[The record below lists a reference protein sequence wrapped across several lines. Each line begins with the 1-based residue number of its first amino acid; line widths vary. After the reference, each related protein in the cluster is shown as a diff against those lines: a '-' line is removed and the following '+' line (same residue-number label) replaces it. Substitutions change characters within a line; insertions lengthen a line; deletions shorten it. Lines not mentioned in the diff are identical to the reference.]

1 MIRTFALTFCRCL
14 DLITNPTPLPLTW
27 LRHAQTL
34 VHIGEYAWTL
44 HALTPN
50 TPIAPF
56 DKAMWILCLLHP
68 LAEVDFPP
76 FIDDFHL
83 EMEVILNWGTFTS
96 TLTYSPRFFSDGPSS
111 MVYELLQDY
120 FVPNDFMNDFD
131 LFKNMWAHC
140 SRSCSTFNIVF
151 VFYILT
157 FNIWKTIWKH
167 MSIAM
172 NEVTDC
178 LITRISIFNLG
189 NFCIIV

>member
-1 MIRTFALTFCRCL
+1 MIRTFALTFCKCL

-27 LRHAQTL
+27 LHHTQTL

-50 TPIAPF
+50 TPRAPF
-56 DKAMWILCLLHP
+56 DKAMWILCFLHP
-68 LAEVDFPP
+68 LAKVDFPP

-83 EMEVILNWGTFTS
+83 EMEVILNWGAFTS
-96 TLTYSPRFFSDGPSS
+96 TLTYSPRFFFDGPSS

-131 LFKNMWAHC
+131 LLKKICGHIVQGHVPPLILC
-140 SRSCSTFNIVF
+140 SFSTSW
-151 VFYILT
+151 LL
-157 FNIWKTIWKH
+157 TIWKH

-172 NEVTDC
+172 NEVIDC
-178 LITRISIFNLG
+178 LITRISVFNLG